1 MRNLVAFV
9 LSTAITAL
17 IGPSLAVALSADAT
31 PVTIQ
36 IAATATASRG

>member
-31 PVTIQ
+31 PVSIE
-36 IAATATASRG
+36 IASTASISRG